1 MAGIIRTDA
10 VLPLDRTST
19 EAEDDPMLS
28 VQCPRHNSEV
38 LLSNSRIRGIEQS
51 GNGMTVR
58 WECYCGH
65 RGSHHRR
72 TTNPL

>member
-1 MAGIIRTDA
+1 MF
-10 VLPLDRTST
+10 
-19 EAEDDPMLS
+19 S
-28 VQCPRHNSEV
+28 VHCPRHNSEV
-38 LLSNSRIRGIEQS
+38 LLGNSRLRGIDQS
-51 GNGMTVR
+51 DGRMTVR